1 MTDVLDL
8 LGIVVYRFVV
18 VLKKADDQTNLKLKM
33 RLKCEKWV
41 SLRVGSPSERK
52 KAVVYHISSASPNS
66 FPKFV
71 NNGARRLRFGH
82 QQKRIKRK
90 FTTVFSVKWALT

>member
-1 MTDVLDL
+1 MREVGKFTSRVSPASE
-8 LGIVVYRFVV
+8 
-18 VLKKADDQTNLKLKM
+18 KK
-33 RLKCEKWV
+33 E
-41 SLRVGSPSERK
+41 
-52 KAVVYHISSASPNS
+52 AVVYHISSASPNS

-71 NNGARRLRFGH
+71 NNGARRLRFGR